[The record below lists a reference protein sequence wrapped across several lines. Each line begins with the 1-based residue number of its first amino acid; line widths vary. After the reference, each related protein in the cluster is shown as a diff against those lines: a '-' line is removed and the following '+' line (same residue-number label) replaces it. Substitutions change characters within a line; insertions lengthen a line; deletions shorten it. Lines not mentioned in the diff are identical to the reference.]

1 MSRPNTVYV
10 VRGLR
15 SGLFKIG
22 VTADVHVRMC
32 ILRSAIGE
40 DLDLVATMQGSTSVE
55 RALHRRFAALLEP
68 SRGRE
73 WFHDDGSITAF
84 LESLPAENRGSML
97 FTAKPRARKSAPRRS
112 PEVLAAAEE
121 AKRAS
126 SEAWYRK
133 RHGHGRL
140 ESCEKCVQLVVRR
153 RSVPRA
159 MIDSTR
165 WQNPLLRPAALP
177 PQAVAA

>member
-1 MSRPNTVYV
+1 MHQPNTVYV

-22 VTADVHVRMC
+22 VTANVHIRMC
-32 ILRSAIGE
+32 ILRSTIGE
-40 DLDLVATMQGSTSVE
+40 DIDLVATMQGSGSVE
-55 RALHRRFAALLEP
+55 RGLHRRFAALVEP

-97 FTAKPRARKSAPRRS
+97 FTAKPRARKSAPKRS
-112 PEVLAAAEE
+112 PEALAVATAEKLAA
-121 AKRAS
+121 
-126 SEAWYRK
+126 SEAWHRK
-133 RHGHGRL
+133 HHGHGRE
-140 ESCEKCVQLVVRR
+140 ESCEKCVRRTAWR
-153 RSVPRA
+153 RSKPGA
-159 MIDSTR
+159 SLDASR

-177 PQAVAA
+177 SQAVSP